1 MNVSRP
7 FRNRNLFLFQSVS
20 CEGRTKFLIDHNGHD
35 RIIYCNDSWLVVQSR
50 HRCQQSFNLNW
61 TEYKSGFGTLETDYW
76 MGLDLLAS
84 LTANRSYQALFKLT
98 NTTGTYEAR
107 YSKFHVGNE
116 STHFILSVDGYSG
129 EAGDALRN
137 PQFDYSANG
146 KPFSTPDRDHD
157 TWAIDSCAAL
167 RKSGWWYGY
176 CGFSINE
183 PCPNQHGVKR
193 KWFGMHWPPTSTHDV
208 PLTATEMMVKPWP

>member
-157 TWAIDSCAAL
+157 IWTGGSCAVD

-183 PCPNQHGVKR
+183 PCPSMKNR
-193 KWFGMHWPPTSTHDV
+193 WNGMHWPPTSALNV
-208 PLTATEMMVKPWP
+208 PLTATEMMVQPVP